1 MEEPKLIVEE
11 DNSEDDEDEWYA
23 RMESA
28 AQCVDYDN
36 DLDAHVQGS
45 APENDVYDNED
56 EYFNK
61 MELRAKQND
70 GNEAFMEESSSVWQS
85 MMRKMVADTAPQSA
99 LVPFTRVL
107 SSDETTLMLCQQWLF
122 SHFPSALSLY
132 HVINSDYLR
141 RHPDRFVYVDHKLHP
156 SVVFTYLFKK
166 TPRYLHTSIFSSVAL
181 SKPMTTKLFTWLW
194 DVLNSIPTCKSLY
207 LASTEHSLFET
218 LFGSDPRFHVEWTE
232 LCKMYICD
240 PSAKHEFVKAA
251 AALPEHYEYCDL
263 RYGHDHLRYF
273 YAM

>member
-1 MEEPKLIVEE
+1 MEEPKVIVEE

-45 APENDVYDNED
+45 APENDVYDNEE

-70 GNEAFMEESSSVWQS
+70 GNEAFMEESSS
-85 MMRKMVADTAPQSA
+85 
-99 LVPFTRVL
+99 
-107 SSDETTLMLCQQWLF
+107 WLF

-263 RYGHDHLRYF
+263 RYVYAHLRYF
-273 YAM
+273 YAV